1 MSDCEHR
8 VFNIKPRLVE
18 GDGVTTE
25 IMILS
30 CEKCNSI
37 IDYFD
42 PALFN
47 GEALELAGIRKQFKP
62 RPEHYENHIL
72 RQQVAALQRDIEK
85 YKKEIEKSND
95 YIEKMMQNEKN
106 ELKKRYWGKKP

>member
-8 VFNIKPRLVE
+8 VFNLKPRLVE

-25 IMILS
+25 IMILC

-42 PALFN
+42 PAIFN
-47 GEALELAGIRKQFKP
+47 GEALKLAGIKKQFKVP
-62 RPEHYENHIL
+62 PEHYENHL
-72 RQQVAALQRDIEK
+72 LKEQVAALQRDLEK
-85 YKKEIEKSND
+85 YKKELDISNE
-95 YIEKMMQNEKN
+95 YIEKMKKDEQDKIKRQFQN
-106 ELKKRYWGKKP
+106 